1 MKFKVDE
8 IASVI
13 EEEIRQYRSE
23 VDLAEV
29 GKVLEVGDGIA
40 RVYGLSA
47 AMAGERVEFANGAA
61 GQVFNLEET
70 SVGVVILGDYLGI
83 KEGDQVRRSG
93 ELLSVPVGEALI
105 GRVVD
110 PLGRPLDGKGV
121 IETPDRRPLEW
132 AAPGIAQRQPV
143 NEPLQTGIKAID
155 SMIPIG
161 RGQRE
166 LIIGDRKTGKTAIA
180 IDTILNQKGGDVVC
194 VYVAI
199 GQKESTVA
207 GLVDRMREAGALDYT
222 IVVSAGASDPSP
234 LQYVAPYAGAA
245 MAEYFMYRGKATLCV
260 YDDLSKQAQSYR
272 QLSLLLRRPPGREA
286 YPGDVFYL
294 HSRLLERSAKLREE
308 YAVVPKDTPEGA
320 TDRSLAKKH
329 PEGVAAPPDVR
340 PDDVNGL
347 YHRPHGKKKAE
358 AFLASL
364 PDRDR
369 YRVHRFPDSGGS
381 LTALPV
387 IETLEGEVSAYIPT
401 NVISITD
408 GQIYLEPDLF
418 FAGVRPAVNVG
429 ISVSRVGGNAQR
441 KAMKK
446 IAGSLRLDLAAFRDL
461 EAFAQL
467 GTELDPASQRQLDRG
482 QRMVELLKQPQ
493 YRPYAFADE
502 VLAIFAGTQGLLDD
516 LPVSQV
522 ARFESA
528 MLDNFRDS
536 FPEIRDEIAQKG
548 EVSDELAARIK
559 AVVGDFKA
567 QWKRNQE
574 QPAAAAPVE
583 AAAAG

>member
-40 RVYGLSA
+40 RVYGLSS

-61 GQVFNLEET
+61 GQVFNLEES

-93 ELLSVPVGEALI
+93 ELLSVPVGEALV

-110 PLGRPLDGKGV
+110 PLGRPLDGKGG

-132 AAPGIAQRQPV
+132 PAPGIAERQPV
-143 NEPLQTGIKAID
+143 IEPLQTGIKAID

-180 IDTILNQKGGDVVC
+180 IDAILNQKGGDVIC

-207 GLVDRMREAGALDYT
+207 GLVERMREAGAMDYT

-294 HSRLLERSAKLREE
+294 HSRLLERSAKLRDE
-308 YAVVPKDTPEGA
+308 YAVVPKDTPDDA
-320 TDRSLAKKH
+320 TDRSLAVQH
-329 PEGVAAPPDVR
+329 PQGVAAPADVR
-340 PDDVNGL
+340 PDDVHGL
-347 YHRPHGKKKAE
+347 YHRPHGKKKAA

-364 PDRDR
+364 DDRDR
-369 YRVHRFPDSGGS
+369 YRVHHFPDSGGS

-446 IAGSLRLDLAAFRDL
+446 ISGSLRLDLAAFRDL

-493 YRPYAFADE
+493 YQPYSFADE

-522 ARFESA
+522 ARFEAA

-536 FPEIRDEIAQKG
+536 FPEIRDEITQKG
-548 EVSDELAARIK
+548 EVSDALAARIK
-559 AVVGDFKA
+559 TVVGDFKA
-567 QWKRNQE
+567 QWKRSQE
-574 QPAAAAPVE
+574 HPASQPAAQAAV
-583 AAAAG
+583 G